1 MIFPSK
7 LINFNESTLFK
18 SSKILKVLEIKSLSV
33 LKLYEKTKKNF
44 SDLDEFI
51 VALDLLYVLGKIELD
66 EEWGVLNYVKND

>member
-18 SSKILKVLEIKSLSV
+18 SSKIIKVLEIKSLSV
-33 LKLYEKTKKNF
+33 LNLYEKTKKNF